1 VDLQDI
7 QARDVL
13 FSPWLWLVVV
23 LGVAWLMRAWRL
35 LGIVFVPEEKT
46 CVVTKRW
53 TLFRPRL
60 PNGCIVAVNGEA
72 GLQANTLTPG
82 LHFLLFPWQYAVHF
96 DDLTVIQPGHLGKV
110 TLIDGKPI
118 SPGRLLGQ
126 HVDCNFFQDLSTFLR
141 NHGQRGPQSTVLPP
155 GTYRLNTR
163 AVFVNVAFDEHGH
176 ATVANH
182 PALVVPP
189 NMVAIITTMDGNPL
203 PQGDIAGLIVDG
215 HAQFQDADAF
225 VRAGGC
231 RGLQTQVLLSGIYY
245 INPMFAQAEFVDPT
259 AVPIGNAGVVIS
271 YVGPAGVDQTGEGFK
286 HGNIVE
292 RGQRGVW
299 RVPLDPGKYP
309 INTRV
314 MRVEVV
320 PTVNFVLN
328 WITGFEEEHGFD
340 KNLETIVVRTKDL
353 FDLPLEI
360 SQILHIAASNAPKV
374 IARFGTL
381 INLVTQVLEPVIDAW
396 FRNAAQQRLA
406 IEFIENRQSIQDS
419 AADYIRNELAKYDVE
434 GVATLIG
441 DTPPPEKLATPR
453 QEKQV
458 AEQQKE
464 MYAVQRDAQAVR
476 EQTEEQRALAD
487 TKARVVSAQRD
498 VTVAEQEA
506 RAAVARAE
514 GEAGAI
520 RKIAE
525 ANAARETLVG
535 MAQAGV
541 LEAKVSAIGRDNWTT
556 MDVITHLAEQ
566 HVPIVPQ
573 VVAGGGDGVGGGNVA
588 GALLGVLAA
597 RMLRPESPV
606 PPAPPTGSHPV

>member
-1 VDLQDI
+1 MDPHDI
-7 QARDVL
+7 PAGDVL

-23 LGVAWLMRAWRL
+23 LVVAWLTRAWRL

-60 PNGCIVAVNGEA
+60 TNGRIVAVNGEA
-72 GLQANTLTPG
+72 GLQAATLTPG
-82 LHFLLFPWQYAVHF
+82 LHFLLFPWQYAVRF
-96 DDLTVIQPGHLGKV
+96 DDLTVIQPGRLGKV
-110 TLIDGKPI
+110 TLIDGEPI
-118 SPGRLLGQ
+118 SPGRVLGR

-141 NHGQRGPQSTVLPP
+141 NHGQRGPQSTILPP

-163 AVFVNVAFDEHGH
+163 AVFVNAEVDERSHEKVADQ
-176 ATVANH
+176 

-189 NMVAIITTMDGNPL
+189 NKVAIITTMDGNPL
-203 PQGDIAGLIVDG
+203 PQGEIAGPIVNG

-231 RGLQTQVLLSGIYY
+231 RGLQTQVL
-245 INPMFAQAEFVDPT
+245 
-259 AVPIGNAGVVIS
+259 
-271 YVGPAGVDQTGEGFK
+271 
-286 HGNIVE
+286 
-292 RGQRGVW
+292 
-299 RVPLDPGKYP
+299 
-309 INTRV
+309 
-314 MRVEVV
+314 
-320 PTVNFVLN
+320 
-328 WITGFEEEHGFD
+328 
-340 KNLETIVVRTKDL
+340 
-353 FDLPLEI
+353 
-360 SQILHIAASNAPKV
+360 
-374 IARFGTL
+374 
-381 INLVTQVLEPVIDAW
+381 EPDIDAW

-406 IEFIENRQSIQDS
+406 IEFIESRQSIQDS

-476 EQTEEQRALAD
+476 EQMEEQRALAD

-506 RAAVARAE
+506 RAAVARAD

-556 MDVITHLAEQ
+556 MEVITNLAEQ

-573 VVAGGGDGVGGGNVA
+573 VVAGGGDGAGGGNVA

-597 RMLRPESPV
+597 RMLRPEMPV
-606 PPAPPTGSHPV
+606 PPAPPSE

>member
-1 VDLQDI
+1 
-7 QARDVL
+7 
-13 FSPWLWLVVV
+13 
-23 LGVAWLMRAWRL
+23 M
-35 LGIVFVPEEKT
+35 
-46 CVVTKRW
+46 
-53 TLFRPRL
+53 
-60 PNGCIVAVNGEA
+60 
-72 GLQANTLTPG
+72 
-82 LHFLLFPWQYAVHF
+82 
-96 DDLTVIQPGHLGKV
+96 
-110 TLIDGKPI
+110 
-118 SPGRLLGQ
+118 
-126 HVDCNFFQDLSTFLR
+126 
-141 NHGQRGPQSTVLPP
+141 
-155 GTYRLNTR
+155 
-163 AVFVNVAFDEHGH
+163 
-176 ATVANH
+176 
-182 PALVVPP
+182 
-189 NMVAIITTMDGNPL
+189 
-203 PQGDIAGLIVDG
+203 
-215 HAQFQDADAF
+215 
-225 VRAGGC
+225 RAGGC
-231 RGLQTQVLLSGIYY
+231 SGLQTQVLLSGIYY

-299 RVPLDPGKYP
+299 SVPLDPGKYP

-328 WITGFEEEHGFD
+328 WITGYEEKHGLD
-340 KNLETIVVRTKDL
+340 KDLETIVVRTKDL

-360 SQILHIAASNAPKV
+360 SQILHIAAPNAPKV

-406 IEFIENRQSIQDS
+406 IEFIESRQSIQDS

-476 EQTEEQRALAD
+476 EQMEEQRALAD

-506 RAAVARAE
+506 RAAVARAD

-556 MDVITHLAEQ
+556 MEVITNLAEQ

-573 VVAGGGDGVGGGNVA
+573 VVAGSGDGAGGGNVA

-597 RMLRPESPV
+597 RMLRPEVRV
-606 PPAPPTGSHPV
+606 PPAPPSESPPG